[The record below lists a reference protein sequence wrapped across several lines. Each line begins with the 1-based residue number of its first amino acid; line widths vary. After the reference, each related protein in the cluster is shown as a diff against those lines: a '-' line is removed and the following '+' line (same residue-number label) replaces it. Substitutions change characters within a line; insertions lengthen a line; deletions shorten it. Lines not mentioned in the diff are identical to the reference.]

1 MHGPSARAIARAWHV
16 AGNGRLRWR
25 DGFLRPSSCQ
35 RVLEQLRAALWQRSR
50 VRRRVDHQSASSR
63 RRQSSTANETSFSP
77 DLLRTIRGLD
87 RRLERLI
94 PRFTRRRE
102 RWQATRYGVAQ
113 RYDDHC
119 DAGAF
124 AHQPQGERA
133 YTVMIYLQSPRA
145 GGSTRFRRLGLE
157 VAPVAGRLVIWS
169 NLTPASEVDGEML
182 HASLPVLAGC
192 KTVLVTHVRQR
203 QTARPRIRRGPLS
216 AR

>member
-1 MHGPSARAIARAWHV
+1 MYAPSAL
-16 AGNGRLRWR
+16 AGNGRLKWFN
-25 DGFLRPSSCQ
+25 GFMRPSGCQ
-35 RVLEQLRAALWQRSR
+35 RMLEQLQQAHWQPSR

-63 RRQSSTANETSFSP
+63 RRQSTTANEFSFSP
-77 DLLRTIRGLD
+77 DLLSMLRTLD

-102 RWQATRYGVAQ
+102 RWQATRYGVAE

-133 YTVMIYLQSPRA
+133 YTVMIYLQAPRA
-145 GGSTRFRRLGLE
+145 GGATRFRHLGLE
-157 VAPVAGRLVIWS
+157 LAPVAGRLVIWR
-169 NLTPASEVDGEML
+169 NVTRAFEVDSEMV
-182 HASLPVLAGC
+182 HASLPVIAGC

-203 QTARPRIRRGPLS
+203 QSPRPRDKRSPLS